1 MIGTANFQAVE
12 QFELAG
18 VARPFLLR
26 PGNEASAGPACVQL
40 ASPPGQFFANITVG
54 EKYGL
59 VLIVYGHVGYNRK
72 FFIFI
77 SFYFFLFIYF
87 FDVKY
92 KAQ

>member
-40 ASPPGQFFANITVG
+40 ASPPGQFFANITV
-54 EKYGL
+54 